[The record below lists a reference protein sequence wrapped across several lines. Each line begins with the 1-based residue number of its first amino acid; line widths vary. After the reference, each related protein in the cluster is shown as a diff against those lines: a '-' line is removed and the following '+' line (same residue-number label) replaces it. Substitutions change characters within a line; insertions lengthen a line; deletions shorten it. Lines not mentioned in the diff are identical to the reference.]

1 MAPPLK
7 LNLVLAHKIN
17 AMNPMI
23 YASLIPLLLVSGALA
38 SQPTWDEGESF
49 EAFRDE
55 WNGWVE
61 SVPEVDLASEPLTQL
76 LERMRDDRYDY
87 VNPETGAHTVDVLSV
102 SRPWNEYWEYRDEV
116 LGAYAPEFDELTRI
130 AQRPFFA
137 SPIPTVEDDP
147 ELDEDRAYLPSFWF
161 EQHDL
166 NTNSPIRTAV
176 RYLISD
182 AVYHAFE
189 GRQDL
194 AIERFEAA
202 SRMCAFTLELPTE
215 LSYLTEIAV
224 RSALSE
230 AIVLSVQFDANL
242 FTDEHLARLQELL
255 ILDLATNFDEVWRFE
270 HRVTRADWRLQFES
284 LDFARTNRELREL
297 FLSHAGVVKGGGL
310 FGDYLDT
317 FDSPDPDADI
327 PLGKLSDQV
336 SVHSRMVDAMLRDF
350 GASPVTQREPA
361 LSEAIRMY
369 LSGRDAN
376 RFLPVY
382 ANITLWRVQIG
393 FFHRFNYETANQ
405 IAAISVYRHR
415 ARHGEWP
422 LSLRS
427 IDPEVLP
434 IPAIDYYSGEPLRYA
449 LVNNQ
454 PRLWALGIDRDDDGG
469 RVHRHETGKP
479 NPAYKWYALDEWDTL
494 SDEQRA
500 KHDGDL
506 LILD

>member
-1 MAPPLK
+1 MNRLIC
-7 LNLVLAHKIN
+7 LLVT
-17 AMNPMI
+17 
-23 YASLIPLLLVSGALA
+23 PLLLGGGVVCA
-38 SQPTWDEGESF
+38 QPDWDEGESF
-49 EAFRDE
+49 ESFRDE
-55 WNGWVE
+55 WNGWAEALPEDE
-61 SVPEVDLASEPLTQL
+61 SVYKPLTQI
-76 LERMRDDRYDY
+76 LEGMRDDRLDY
-87 VNPETGAHTVDVLSV
+87 VDPETGAHAVDVLSV
-102 SRPWNEYWEYRDEV
+102 SRPWNEYWDYRDEV

-130 AQRPFFA
+130 AKRPFFA
-137 SPIPTVEDDP
+137 APIPTLEDDP
-147 ELDEDRAYLPSFWF
+147 ELDVELPYLPSFWF

-189 GRQDL
+189 GRQEI

-215 LSYLTEIAV
+215 LGYLTEIAV
-224 RSALSE
+224 RSSLRE
-230 AIVLSVQFDANL
+230 AIFLSVQFDANL
-242 FTDEHLARLQELL
+242 FTDEQLARLQDLL

-270 HRVTRADWRLQFES
+270 HRITCADWRLQFES

-310 FGDYLDT
+310 FGDHLDA
-317 FDSPDPDADI
+317 FDSPDPDSDI
-327 PLGKLSDQV
+327 PLAKLSDQV

-361 LSEAIRMY
+361 LTEAMRTH

-382 ANITLWRVQIG
+382 AEIGLWRIQLG

-405 IAAISVYRHR
+405 IAALSIYRHR

-422 LSLRS
+422 LALSM
-427 IDPEVLP
+427 IDPGVLP

-454 PRLWALGIDRDDDGG
+454 PRLWALGVDRDDDGG
-469 RVHRHETGKP
+469 RIKRAEQSTV
-479 NPAYKWYALDEWDTL
+479 NPAYKWFALDEWDAL

-500 KHDGDL
+500 DRDGDIR
-506 LILD
+506 ILY